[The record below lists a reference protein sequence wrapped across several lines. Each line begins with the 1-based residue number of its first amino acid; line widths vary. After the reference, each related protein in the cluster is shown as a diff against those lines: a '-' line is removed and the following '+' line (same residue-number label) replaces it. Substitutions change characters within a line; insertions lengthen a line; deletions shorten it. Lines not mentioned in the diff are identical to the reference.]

1 MKISVCRR
9 QKIFGPYTLRVISGG
24 ANMDIDRQEQKKDE
38 LIYDILKSEYA
49 DEVKKS
55 DRIDEEARGLVPN
68 ILIVVAILLGA
79 GTTSLFVDVMSVH
92 QSHFP
97 ILYALGISFMI
108 ISITLVFVIL
118 KFLGG
123 MGLSDTGKYFSN
135 NQAVDYEHI
144 LKDNILTLKQR
155 IINTREKNQRKQ
167 SLVILMWLFL
177 IVGLV
182 IIMVLI
188 VFLLLSN

>member
-1 MKISVCRR
+1 MYGR
-9 QKIFGPYTLRVISGG
+9 QKIFGPYNLRVLSGG
-24 ANMDIDRQEQKKDE
+24 ANIDIDRQEQKKDE
-38 LIYDILKSEYA
+38 LIYDMLKSEYT

-118 KFLGG
+118 KLLGG
-123 MGLSDTGKYFSN
+123 VDLSDSGKYFSN

-144 LKDNILTLKQR
+144 LKDNILTVRQGIKNAR
-155 IINTREKNQRKQ
+155 KKNQHKQ
-167 SLVILMWLFL
+167 SSSF
-177 IVGLV
+177 
-182 IIMVLI
+182 
-188 VFLLLSN
+188 

>member
-1 MKISVCRR
+1 MYGR
-9 QKIFGPYTLRVISGG
+9 QKIFGPYNLRVLSGG
-24 ANMDIDRQEQKKDE
+24 ANIDIDRQEQKKDE
-38 LIYDILKSEYA
+38 LIYDMLKSEYT

-108 ISITLVFVIL
+108 ISITLVFVI
-118 KFLGG
+118 
-123 MGLSDTGKYFSN
+123 
-135 NQAVDYEHI
+135 
-144 LKDNILTLKQR
+144 
-155 IINTREKNQRKQ
+155 
-167 SLVILMWLFL
+167 
-177 IVGLV
+177 
-182 IIMVLI
+182 
-188 VFLLLSN
+188 

>member
-1 MKISVCRR
+1 M
-9 QKIFGPYTLRVISGG
+9 
-24 ANMDIDRQEQKKDE
+24 
-38 LIYDILKSEYA
+38 LKSEYA

-135 NQAVDYEHI
+135 DQTVDYEHI

>member
-1 MKISVCRR
+1 M
-9 QKIFGPYTLRVISGG
+9 
-24 ANMDIDRQEQKKDE
+24 
-38 LIYDILKSEYA
+38 LKSEYA

-135 NQAVDYEHI
+135 NQAVVD
-144 LKDNILTLKQR
+144 R
-155 IINTREKNQRKQ
+155 
-167 SLVILMWLFL
+167 
-177 IVGLV
+177 
-182 IIMVLI
+182 
-188 VFLLLSN
+188 

>member
-1 MKISVCRR
+1 M
-9 QKIFGPYTLRVISGG
+9 QKAKNIWPLHLTSYIRG
-24 ANMDIDRQEQKKDE
+24 ANIDIDRQEQKKDE

-49 DEVKKS
+49 DEVKKN

-123 MGLSDTGKYFSN
+123 TGLSDTGKHFSN

-155 IINTREKNQRKQ
+155 IIKTREKNQRKQ

-182 IIMVLI
+182 TIMVLI

>member
-1 MKISVCRR
+1 MILANDTKSLFSSAYFNSYVWLHIYYSDQYKYWNILRTFKKISVW
-9 QKIFGPYTLRVISGG
+9 KAKLFGPYNLRVLSGG
-24 ANMDIDRQEQKKDE
+24 ANIDIDIQEQKKDE
-38 LIYDILKSEYA
+38 LIYDTLKSEYA
-49 DEVKKS
+49 DEVKKG

-123 MGLSDTGKYFSN
+123 EGLFATDKYFQTTN
-135 NQAVDYEHI
+135 P
-144 LKDNILTLKQR
+144 
-155 IINTREKNQRKQ
+155 
-167 SLVILMWLFL
+167 
-177 IVGLV
+177 
-182 IIMVLI
+182 
-188 VFLLLSN
+188 

>member
-1 MKISVCRR
+1 M
-9 QKIFGPYTLRVISGG
+9 
-24 ANMDIDRQEQKKDE
+24 
-38 LIYDILKSEYA
+38 LKSDYA
-49 DEVKKS
+49 EEVKKS

-97 ILYALGISFMI
+97 FLYALGISFMI
-108 ISITLVFVIL
+108 ISITLVFVVL

-123 MGLSDTGKYFSN
+123 VGLSDTAKYFLN
-135 NQAVDYEHI
+135 NQAVDYERI
-144 LKDNILTLKQR
+144 LKNNILSVRQGIKNVR
-155 IINTREKNQRKQ
+155 KKNQRKQ
-167 SLVILMWLFL
+167 RLVILMWLFL

>member
-1 MKISVCRR
+1 MEKAKNIWPLQPTS
-9 QKIFGPYTLRVISGG
+9 LSGE
-24 ANMDIDRQEQKKDE
+24 ANIDIDRQEQKKDE
-38 LIYDILKSEYA
+38 LIYDMLKSEYA

-123 MGLSDTGKYFSN
+123 VGLSDTGKYFLN

-144 LKDNILTLKQR
+144 LKDNILTVRQGIKNAR
-155 IINTREKNQRKQ
+155 KKNQHKQ

>member
-1 MKISVCRR
+1 M
-9 QKIFGPYTLRVISGG
+9 
-24 ANMDIDRQEQKKDE
+24 
-38 LIYDILKSEYA
+38 LKSEYA

-108 ISITLVFVIL
+108 ISITLVFVIS
-118 KFLGG
+118 KVSGRCRFVRHWQI
-123 MGLSDTGKYFSN
+123 FF
-135 NQAVDYEHI
+135 E
-144 LKDNILTLKQR
+144 
-155 IINTREKNQRKQ
+155 Q
-167 SLVILMWLFL
+167 SSRRL
-177 IVGLV
+177 
-182 IIMVLI
+182 
-188 VFLLLSN
+188 

>member
-1 MKISVCRR
+1 M
-9 QKIFGPYTLRVISGG
+9 
-24 ANMDIDRQEQKKDE
+24 
-38 LIYDILKSEYA
+38 LKSEYA

-68 ILIVVAILLGA
+68 ILVVVAILLAA
-79 GTTSLFVDVMSVH
+79 GTTSMIVDAMSVH
-92 QSHFP
+92 QSYFSF
-97 ILYALGISFMI
+97 LYAMGISFMI

-118 KFLGG
+118 KFYGG
-123 MGLSDTGKYFSN
+123 EGLPVSYKYVSN
-135 NQAVDYEHI
+135 DQALDYERI
-144 LKDNILTLKQR
+144 IKNNILTVRQKIKNARKKKQR
-155 IINTREKNQRKQ
+155 KR

-188 VFLLLSN
+188 VFLLLGN